1 LKNLNPGEV
10 PITRDF
16 RHQFSQINEVKKSKP
31 IIERGETGS
40 YRGET
45 SIKHQH
51 STQLQLPCS
60 LLILT

>member
-1 LKNLNPGEV
+1 MRPVNRGFPY
-10 PITRDF
+10 
-16 RHQFSQINEVKKSKP
+16 QFSQINQVKKSKP